1 VQQLFVPHPKGS
13 IGGIGV
19 SGGSAEQD
27 GEVARAAVGALG
39 R

>member
-1 VQQLFVPHPKGS
+1 M
-13 IGGIGV
+13 IGAIGV

-27 GEVARAAVGALG
+27 LDIARHALDG